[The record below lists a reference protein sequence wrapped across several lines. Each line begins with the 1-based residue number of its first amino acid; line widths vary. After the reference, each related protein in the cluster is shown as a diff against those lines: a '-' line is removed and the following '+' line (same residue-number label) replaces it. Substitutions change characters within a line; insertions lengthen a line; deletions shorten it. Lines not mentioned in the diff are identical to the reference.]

1 MIISDQLHDN
11 LQKLN
16 GINAV
21 QTLSRLNRI
30 CPPYDKKTFIL
41 DFAKDYEDIN
51 KAFSKY
57 YASTILSNSVTP
69 QSIYDIEHK
78 IDGYYILQPLDVE
91 HFSKLIYAEN
101 KSSKD
106 KNIMNG
112 YLQRAKAKVDEFD
125 ELTKKKEI
133 LATLRG
139 FVRLYEFLSAA
150 TSFEDVELHKKY
162 LFISYL
168 VSYIKIDDS
177 GAGFSLDGK
186 LRASGFI
193 QKKAKEIKTSKIT
206 PDPVVKLPNAYE
218 ICISEHD
225 EKKLSEIIDEINAR
239 TGKNFNTDVA
249 KRIAMQ
255 IRDMMKKNEEL
266 RNSAKNNKEKD
277 FEFSYFD
284 HIDDALVD
292 AMAEDKKFSSFLL
305 KNEDIKKQ
313 LLGIF
318 AHEIY
323 KSLRNN
329 QES

>member
-1 MIISDQLHDN
+1 
-11 LQKLN
+11 
-16 GINAV
+16 
-21 QTLSRLNRI
+21 
-30 CPPYDKKTFIL
+30 
-41 DFAKDYEDIN
+41 
-51 KAFSKY
+51 
-57 YASTILSNSVTP
+57 
-69 QSIYDIEHK
+69 
-78 IDGYYILQPLDVE
+78 
-91 HFSKLIYAEN
+91 
-101 KSSKD
+101 
-106 KNIMNG
+106 MNG

-150 TSFEDVELHKKY
+150 TSFEDAELHKKY

-168 VSYIKIDDS
+168 ISYIKLDDS

-206 PDPVVKLPNAYE
+206 PDPVVKLPTAYE
-218 ICISEHD
+218 ICISEPD

-292 AMAEDKKFSSFLL
+292 AMAEDKEFSSFLL

>member
-1 MIISDQLHDN
+1 
-11 LQKLN
+11 
-16 GINAV
+16 
-21 QTLSRLNRI
+21 
-30 CPPYDKKTFIL
+30 
-41 DFAKDYEDIN
+41 
-51 KAFSKY
+51 
-57 YASTILSNSVTP
+57 
-69 QSIYDIEHK
+69 
-78 IDGYYILQPLDVE
+78 
-91 HFSKLIYAEN
+91 
-101 KSSKD
+101 
-106 KNIMNG
+106 MNE

-218 ICISEHD
+218 ICISEPD

-292 AMAEDKKFSSFLL
+292 AMAEDKEFSSFLL